1 MKRLERKHGGDY
13 SKDDE
18 ECHRTQANSNV
29 SVGVI
34 VTVATHYCSYRR
46 GVLANCALGGL
57 QLFHP
62 FLVLCQH
69 CTGGDDVDMVDV
81 AVAKYSRL
89 TVFQQVRDA
98 HL

>member
-1 MKRLERKHGGDY
+1 MEITPRTTKNAIAHKPTVIFRSGLSLRLLLIIAPIAGG
-13 SKDDE
+13 
-18 ECHRTQANSNV
+18 
-29 SVGVI
+29 
-34 VTVATHYCSYRR
+34 

-69 CTGGDDVDMVDV
+69 FTGGDDVDMVDV
-81 AVAKYSRL
+81 AVAKYGGLS
-89 TVFQQVRDA
+89 VFQQVRDA

>member
-1 MKRLERKHGGDY
+1 MVEITPRTTKNAIAHKPTVTFRSGLSLRLLLIIAPIAGGY
-13 SKDDE
+13 LL
-18 ECHRTQANSNV
+18 
-29 SVGVI
+29 I
-34 VTVATHYCSYRR
+34 VP
-46 GVLANCALGGL
+46 LGGL

-69 CTGGDDVDMVDV
+69 FTGGDDVDMVDV

>member
-1 MKRLERKHGGDY
+1 MEITP
-13 SKDDE
+13 
-18 ECHRTQANSNV
+18 RTTKNVIAHKPTVTV
-29 SVGVI
+29 SVRVI
-34 VTVATHYCSYRR
+34 VAVATHYCSYRR

-69 CTGGDDVDMVDV
+69 FTGGDDVDMVDV
-81 AVAKYSRL
+81 AVAKYSGL